1 MTRLSQHHDGE
12 PGRRGPGV
20 ATVLSH
26 AMFLSQAMLSLA
38 MLSLG
43 ACGPDAEGKFNE
55 YASEA
60 EQFDLPPVRED
71 IPPPPPDFDL
81 TGKSLLAIST
91 IVSKDLPLQFI
102 STVTQRQENDGSIF
116 IDISL
121 QPLSLDIGKVLTP
134 RMPVGSPLE
143 FKDIPVVDGKYTV
156 DAGETMVVGA
166 ANPITGS
173 DITATLVLAAE
184 VKAEGFVCGTV
195 TGMVTSP
202 LMTTVD
208 GSTFASV
215 PLTDESVLPDM
226 VAVNCNKDT
235 KTDM

>member
-1 MTRLSQHHDGE
+1 MTRQSQHHDGE

-20 ATVLSH
+20 ATS
-26 AMFLSQAMLSLA
+26 LSQAMLLA
-38 MLSLG
+38 LTLAPLG
-43 ACGPDAEGKFNE
+43 GCGGPDPEGKFNE

-60 EQFDLPPVRED
+60 EQFDLPPVRMD
-71 IPPPPPDFDL
+71 IPPPPPSFDL

-116 IDISL
+116 IDIEL
-121 QPLSLDIGKVLTP
+121 QPLSLEIGKVLVP
-134 RMPVGSPLE
+134 RMPVGEPLV
-143 FKDIPVVDGKYTV
+143 FKDIPVIDGKYTV
-156 DAGETMVVGA
+156 DAGETMVTGA

-184 VKAEGFVCGTV
+184 VRDSDFVCGAV

-208 GSTFASV
+208 GSTFAAV
-215 PLTDESVLPDM
+215 RLADESMLPDM

-235 KTDM
+235 KTDK